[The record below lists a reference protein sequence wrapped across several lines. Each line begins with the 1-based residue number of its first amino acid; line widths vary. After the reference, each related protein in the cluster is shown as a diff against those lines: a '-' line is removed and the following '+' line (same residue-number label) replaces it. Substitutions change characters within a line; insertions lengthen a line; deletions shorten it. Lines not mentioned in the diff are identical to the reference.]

1 MQTMKFSE
9 SITKPA
15 RYTGGEYG
23 TPNMDKPYDTSV
35 CLCFPD
41 VYEVGMS
48 NLGTRILYFLMNDI
62 ERVICERCYAPWLDY
77 ADFLKSEGKPL
88 ESLENKRPLKEF
100 DFVGFSLQYELSYS
114 NMLMMMDLAGIPLH
128 SEDRGDNFPII
139 IAGGP
144 CVVNPEPVA
153 GFVDVFMLG
162 EGETPW
168 PQLLDLYRQ
177 NRGMKKREF
186 LRLAAD
192 SIDCLYLPERVQP
205 VAKNCKITQ
214 LNFAQK
220 VKKHKEKNLN
230 ETFFPKTALVPNL
243 EIVHDRAVVEL
254 FRGCANGCRFCQA
267 GFIYRPVRERSIDT
281 AFDLCMQLA
290 SSTGYDELSL
300 NSLSTGDY
308 SGLKELV
315 LRLSSFTAERGIKLS
330 LPSLRMD
337 SFDGEVADTERK
349 SSLTFAPEAGTQ
361 RLRDVIN
368 KNITEENIFKSLSQA
383 FERGYSA
390 VKFYFMLGL
399 PTETMEDVEGIA
411 KLAASVKDLYRQYR
425 ATKKDLRLNI
435 SAATFIPKP
444 FTPFQWEAFA
454 SRDDIE
460 EKQRY
465 LKSRLKKLGVGFS
478 YHDYDASLMEALLAR
493 GGREMG
499 KVLGHAYK
507 NGARFDSWDECF
519 KFDIYRQAIE
529 NCEINIEAIVG
540 KKDFE
545 EILPW
550 DFVDIGVEK
559 DYLKREANKA
569 YAAQATPSCLK
580 QCNGCGLQKGG
591 FCK

>member
-1 MQTMKFSE
+1 MKFTE
-9 SITKPA
+9 AITKPA
-15 RYTGGEYG
+15 RYAGGEYG
-23 TPNMDKPYDTSV
+23 LPDVAKPFDASV

-48 NLGTRILYFLMNDI
+48 NLGTRILYFLMNGLD
-62 ERVICERCYAPWLDY
+62 RVVCERCYAPWTDC
-77 ADFLKSEGKPL
+77 ADFLKKEDKPL
-88 ESLENKRPLKEF
+88 VSLENKKPLKAF
-100 DFVGFSLQYELSYS
+100 DFVGFSLQYEMSYS
-114 NMLMMMDLAGIPLH
+114 NMLMMLELAGMPLL
-128 SEDRGDNFPII
+128 SRERGDDFPIV

-144 CVVNPEPVA
+144 CTVNPEPVA
-153 GFVDVFMLG
+153 QFVDVFMLG

-168 PQLLDLYRQ
+168 PQLLDLYKR
-177 NRGMKKREF
+177 NKGMKKRDF

-192 SIDCLYLPERVQP
+192 SMDCLYLPERVS
-205 VAKNCKITQ
+205 VRSESCKTTE
-214 LNFAQK
+214 LSFEKK
-220 VKKHKEKNLN
+220 VKKHKEKNLDD
-230 ETFFPKTALVPNL
+230 TFFPKTALVPNL
-243 EIVHDRAVVEL
+243 EIVHDRAVAEL

-267 GFIYRPVRERSIDT
+267 GFIYRPVRERSVDT
-281 AFDLCMQLA
+281 VFDIC
-290 SSTGYDELSL
+290 SSLVSETGYDELSL

-315 LRLSSFTAERGIKLS
+315 DRLNSFAKERGLKIS

-337 SFDGEVADTERK
+337 SFDGEAAETERK

-368 KNITEENIFKSLSQA
+368 KNITEENIFSALSQA
-383 FERGYSA
+383 FERGYSS

-411 KLAASVKDLYRQYR
+411 ALAASVKDLYRQRR
-425 ATKKDLRLNI
+425 ASKKDLRLSI

-454 SRDDIE
+454 DRGDIE
-460 EKQRY
+460 RKQSY

-478 YHDYDASLMEALLAR
+478 YHDYDTSLMEALLAR

-499 KVLGHAYK
+499 AVLLEAFKG
-507 NGARFDSWDECF
+507 GARFDSWDECF
-519 KFDIYRQAIE
+519 DFDVYKAAIE
-529 NCEINIEAIVG
+529 KCGINVDAIVG
-540 KKDFE
+540 KKSFD

-559 DYLKREANKA
+559 AYLRKEAEKA
-569 YAAQATPSCLK
+569 YAAQTTPSCLK
-580 QCNGCGLQKGG
+580 RCNGCGLQKEG
-591 FCK
+591 FCG